1 MLSLKSKLING
12 AKDGKYIGFKNGLWL
27 NQNLK
32 DATKWN
38 KDSIIKRTKML
49 TEKALKLFQF

>member
-1 MLSLKSKLING
+1 LING